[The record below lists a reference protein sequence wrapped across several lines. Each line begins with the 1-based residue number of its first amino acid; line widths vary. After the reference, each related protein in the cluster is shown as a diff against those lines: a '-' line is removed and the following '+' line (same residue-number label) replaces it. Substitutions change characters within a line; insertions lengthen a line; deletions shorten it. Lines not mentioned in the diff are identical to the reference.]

1 MRFQWI
7 CQDFFCDWWWI
18 ISAFVSTCAV
28 AFCTTHGQNK
38 RSRFDTGGFVT
49 VSSLCGVV
57 GPPSWFT
64 KCLIGKTGDIWPVA
78 YINEKCIYSSETRV
92 CTIIEYVIAWNVRHV
107 TSTWQFI
114 SWWYSAVNV
123 ITRSRVGR
131 DWFLLINYRYLRCR
145 RSVSCF
151 NLDKSKNWGIL

>member
-1 MRFQWI
+1 MFNS
-7 CQDFFCDWWWI
+7 FF
-18 ISAFVSTCAV
+18 STCAV
-28 AFCTTHGQNK
+28 AFRTTHGQNK
-38 RSRFDTGGFVT
+38 TCGFDTKGFMQFAI
-49 VSSLCGVV
+49 LCGVL
-57 GPPSWFT
+57 GSLSWFT
-64 KCLIGKTGDIWPVA
+64 KCLIVRTGNILSVV

-114 SWWYSAVNV
+114 SWWYSAANV

-145 RSVSCF
+145 CSVSCS
-151 NLDKSKNWGIL
+151 NLDKLQELRRFEV